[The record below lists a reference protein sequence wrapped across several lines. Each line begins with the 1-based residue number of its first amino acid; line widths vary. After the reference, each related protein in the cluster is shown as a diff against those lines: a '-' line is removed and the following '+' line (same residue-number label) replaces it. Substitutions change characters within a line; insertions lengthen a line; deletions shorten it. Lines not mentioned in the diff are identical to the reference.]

1 MDRQKPTLSRGAT
14 VLIIGGAK
22 SPHDKTLF
30 HKLSLIAFFAWIGL
44 GADGRTSSFLGSG
57 SSIIHVRSS
66 T

>member
-1 MDRQKPTLSRGAT
+1 MDRQKPTLSRRAT
-14 VLIIGGAK
+14 VLIIGGTK

-30 HKLSLIAFFAWIGL
+30 HTLLPIAFFARIGP
-44 GADGRTSSFLGSG
+44 GADGRASSFFGSG